1 MPARFVITDE
11 ILVTLVTTALT
22 LQFAA
27 FGWRIVRE
35 IQLGDEGRR
44 TWFLVTDFLI
54 IGSMCALVAICI
66 VLPIAGH
73 REPWAVACT
82 LAVAYIIIAAHPI
95 NTAAHY
101 RLFSRWGRWK
111 YRQQGRDVP
120 YVSDQEW
127 VTLGITAAAVGG
139 AVWLMW

>member
-1 MPARFVITDE
+1 MPARLVITDE
-11 ILVTLVTTALT
+11 ILVPLVTTALA

-54 IGSMCALVAICI
+54 IGSMCAVVAICI
-66 VLPIAGH
+66 VLPIAGR
-73 REPWAVACT
+73 REPWAIACT

-101 RLFSRWGRWK
+101 RLFSPW
-111 YRQQGRDVP
+111 
-120 YVSDQEW
+120 
-127 VTLGITAAAVGG
+127 AAGSIASRGG
-139 AVWLMW
+139 MCRT